1 MTHKWLIE
9 APYTQTM
16 ADPQIADFDSI
27 ERLLSDAG
35 ASWEAAEA
43 HGAFCGRACLSGAP
57 AIRAWVDD
65 LLPGSE
71 AADVLAG
78 ERAKKLETIAA
89 NALLSLEAG
98 DMSFRIFVP
107 GDEVPLVV
115 RTAGLVDWCHG
126 FMHGLV
132 AAGGADQGRQGDA
145 LDSEVVS
152 EILDDFSEIT
162 KAGAVD
168 DASEDAEFAYVEL
181 IEYVRV
187 SAQLIYDETAKLRAE
202 NMSGGSA

>member
-1 MTHKWLIE
+1 MTYKWLIE
-9 APYTQTM
+9 AAYTQTM
-16 ADPQIADFDSI
+16 ADPQTADFDSI
-27 ERLLSDAG
+27 ERLLNDAG

-57 AIRAWVDD
+57 AIRVWVDD

-71 AADVLAG
+71 AADVLA
-78 ERAKKLETIAA
+78 RKLETIAA

-98 DMSFRIFVP
+98 DLSFRILVP

-126 FMHGLV
+126 FMHGLI
-132 AAGGADQGRQGDA
+132 AAGGADQGNQGDA

-162 KAGAVD
+162 KAGTVD
-168 DASEDAEFAYVEL
+168 DASEDAEFAYAEL

-187 SAQLIYDETAKLRAE
+187 SAQLIYEETAKLRAD
-202 NMSGGSA
+202 SVPGGSA